1 MPDLSQYDVLDP
13 RQMGPVPDAVQM
25 PGGQPQ
31 KVAPPATPSQAD
43 IDKMMLQR
51 TQNTEQLIGTIQK
64 GDAERT
70 KLLNE
75 PAPRPPLPKFQDIPK
90 PPQDDLKSVFQSK
103 EGMAGLVFATVMGS
117 MMSRRH
123 GLGAMQAATGYMQ
136 GWKEGDK
143 EKIEQNRQKWSDS
156 VDQVIKQNQVEGDR
170 YNAVW
175 KNDSLSMADKQAK
188 IQAIAA
194 SVGDATTI
202 ASLKNGDMDMA
213 YKLQQDR
220 SNAAM
225 KLYEAQQKY
234 TMGGNPQAVALR
246 RYLDENPYAKAE
258 DIQNFIQQGRP
269 PRSATALAMQK
280 YMQENPHASAKQ
292 IAEAGADN
300 AAYAA
305 AQRAMAVRGAQLG
318 AASQELVSFAGPAL
332 AISELVPRGQWVPIN
347 ELNLN
352 VRRLQSDPN
361 LRELSNR
368 TAALVSAYAQVISR
382 TGVPTVHAQERA
394 DKLVNQAESQEAY
407 ERGVD
412 TLINEADLAEKAP
425 DIIRERMKDQ
435 FEGKA
440 ATPAPKSNQGWGPLQ
455 VQ

>member
-31 KVAPPATPSQAD
+31 KAAPPATPSQAD
-43 IDKMMLQR
+43 IDKMMSQR

-70 KLLNE
+70 KLLDE

-246 RYLDENPYAKAE
+246 KYLDENPYAKAE

-269 PRSATALAMQK
+269 MRSASAMAMQK
-280 YMQENPHASAKQ
+280 YMQENPHADYKQ
-292 IAEAGADN
+292 IVEAGAES

-305 AQRAMAVRGAQLG
+305 AQRALAVRGANIG
-318 AASQELVSFAGPAL
+318 VAGQELTSFAGPAL
-332 AISELVPRGQWVPIN
+332 AASELVPRGQWTPIN
-347 ELNLN
+347 KLNLDYQ
-352 VRRLQSDPN
+352 RLQSNPD

-368 TAALVSAYAQVISR
+368 NAGMITAYSQIISR
-382 TGVPTVHAQERA
+382 TGVPTVRAQERA
-394 DKLVNQAESQEAY
+394 TELLDTADSPEAY
-407 ERGVD
+407 ERAVD

-425 DIIRERMKDQ
+425 DILRQRMKDN
-435 FEGKA
+435 FEGKPTPDMSPA
-440 ATPAPKSNQGWGPLQ
+440 AGWGQLK